1 MCCIR
6 LDLLDGQVRVLGLKI
21 VEPLSSNEVS
31 YDLVPCLSA
40 VVEIYEMVVRND
52 VWAAQNNCE
61 ISAA

>member
-1 MCCIR
+1 VCCIR
-6 LDLLDGQVRVLGLKI
+6 LDLLDSQFRVLGLKI

-31 YDLVPCLSA
+31 YDPVPCLPV

-52 VWAAQNNCE
+52 VWAVQNNCE